1 MRASGARSPP
11 HFVLARLW
19 RAMFP
24 LFLLR
29 APAAQKNPPHVWRAC
44 GAQFP
49 PHLFLFC
56 APAARCFRV
65 ICFCRACGAQFP
77 PHFVLAH
84 LRRGILRHR
93 RCAICPPPFCHLR
106 TAGAQFLCHFI
117 LARLKRAIFPPFFC
131 APAAR
136 SFPLILFFASAAR
149 DFPSGFLRIFA
160 RLQLAILPP
169 CFFGGR
175 LDLPGRPHGANRRY
189 GLRRV

>member
-1 MRASGARSPP
+1 
-11 HFVLARLW
+11 
-19 RAMFP
+19 MF
-24 LFLLR
+24 
-29 APAAQKNPPHVWRAC
+29 
-44 GAQFP
+44 G
-49 PHLFLFC
+49 
-56 APAARCFRV
+56 APAARNFPPICSFAWLRRV
-65 ICFCRACGAQFP
+65 ILAPFASVAPAARKFP
-77 PHFVLAH
+77 PFCFGAPAARHFEAPAVRNL
-84 LRRGILRHR
+84 
-93 RCAICPPPFCHLR
+93 PPPFCHLR

-169 CFFGGR
+169 FFLGGR